1 MARLRPRNKPVS
13 SGFTN
18 SEIKKMEKLLKQ
30 SVRLSLGREFCQ
42 MIAADFNHSAGH
54 TGKPAVDWTEIQ
66 SWFLT
71 RLQDSLEVPK
81 DLEFEE
87 GKNIQ
92 NTSELKFEAR
102 SSIDGAWY
110 DVDKFLAYRFCST
123 SKVVSS
129 IYHDFHTLQCGST
142 PEVCIRFVGF
152 GAEEDEWVN
161 IKNAVRERSV
171 PLDNKDCRNLK
182 PGDQVLCFQERKDRA
197 IHYDAHI
204 MKIERKMHDVRGC
217 RCLFLIQYDHDDSEE
232 SVRLKRMCRRPRS

>member
-13 SGFTN
+13 SSFTN
-18 SEIKKMEKLLKQ
+18 AEIKKMEKLLKQ
-30 SVRLSLGREFCQ
+30 SIRLPLGQEFCQ

-54 TGKPAVDWTEIQ
+54 AGKAVVEWTEIQ

-81 DLEFEE
+81 DLEFKEV
-87 GKNIQ
+87 KNIQ

-110 DVDKFLAYRFCST
+110 DVDKFLNYRFRGAG
-123 SKVVSS
+123 KV
-129 IYHDFHTLQCGST
+129 
-142 PEVCIRFVGF
+142 EVCIRFVGF

-161 IKNAVRERSV
+161 IKNSVRERSV

-182 PGDQVLCFQERKDRA
+182 PGDQVLCFQERRDRA
-197 IHYDAHI
+197 IHYDAQI